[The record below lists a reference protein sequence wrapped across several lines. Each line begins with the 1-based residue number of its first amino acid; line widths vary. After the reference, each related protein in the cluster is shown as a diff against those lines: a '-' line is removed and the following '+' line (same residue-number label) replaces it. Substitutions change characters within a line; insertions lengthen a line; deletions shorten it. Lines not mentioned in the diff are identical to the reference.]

1 MLLSLQLIKNNK
13 MKDFTLHSYEQL
25 LCKIG
30 PRDCTLL
37 HYLTNNDSEYIIRH
51 DVDKSLSNALEMAV
65 IESQYKIKSSY
76 YFRVKP
82 NLFNKDIINKIYALG
97 HEIGYHYEVMDKAK
111 GDLISAK
118 KLFGKEW
125 SLFKEWNS
133 KTVAMHGNPLTSYN
147 NLDFWKN
154 NNLSDYDVKGEAYLS
169 VDFDNIKYFTDTGRG
184 WNTSVSF
191 KDKGNK
197 VLIKI
202 DSTSNLIEY
211 INKTEDRYYIM
222 THPQYWSNNRIIW
235 IKIKFLESIKNII
248 KRIIKNN

>member
-1 MLLSLQLIKNNK
+1 

-37 HYLTNNDSEYIIRH
+37 HYLTNNDKEYIIRH
-51 DVDKSLSNALEMAV
+51 DVDKSLGQALKMAI
-65 IESQYKIKSSY
+65 IEFQHEIKSSY

-82 NLFNKDIINKIYALG
+82 NLFDKAIINKIYNLG

-118 KLFGKEW
+118 KLFREEW
-125 SLFKEWNS
+125 PLFKEWNS
-133 KTVAMHGNPLTSYN
+133 KTVAMHGNPLTIYN

-154 NNLSDYDVKGEAYLS
+154 NKLSDYDVKGEAYLS
-169 VDFDNIKYFTDTGRG
+169 VDFDTIKYFTDTGRG

-222 THPQYWSNNRIIW
+222 THPQYWSDNFIIW

-248 KRIIKNN
+248 KTIIKNKLKSQNS